1 MCHIYVCFSKT
12 ILIELHILLRDFL
25 FPDIFMFL
33 VAGITEMFI
42 IISNWQGF
50 EYRKAL
56 VSKKKLTLYLIISM
70 RLLLLF
76 CCFVVC
82 CRDFLRLCIS
92 WPSEPRAEFVDHGQR
107 GGFVPAWVEILR
119 SAVASRLF
127 AGAAWQS
134 HALCPS
140 ALRGKSCFFWGS
152 AWWFS
157 DYGI

>member
-76 CCFVVC
+76 CCFVVSGMPC
-82 CRDFLRLCIS
+82 GMRGLSPQTRD
-92 WPSEPRAEFVDHGQR
+92 
-107 GGFVPAWVEILR
+107 
-119 SAVASRLF
+119 
-127 AGAAWQS
+127 
-134 HALCPS
+134 
-140 ALRGKSCFFWGS
+140 
-152 AWWFS
+152 
-157 DYGI
+157 